1 MVTCCAVH
9 GTARPLRL
17 LHPFA
22 LFRPR
27 PHCMAACGACLLS
40 SALARWLASK
50 HSDQSCCLPALQDEE
65 SEVAS
70 AESRRRTAEE
80 EALNADFEK
89 NVVIM

>member
-1 MVTCCAVH
+1 MWDSQDVAPAAPCFAS
-9 GTARPLRL
+9 GRGRL
-17 LHPFA
+17 A
-22 LFRPR
+22 W
-27 PHCMAACGACLLS
+27 LLS
-40 SALARWLASK
+40 SALAHWLASN
-50 HSDQSCCLPALQDEE
+50 QSVQNVCWPPLQDEE